1 MQQLEPSK
9 LYIIDSNNNYE
20 YKSFT
25 VNNKLWN
32 YLNSLI
38 KNLDTYKF
46 KGYFKKTM
54 SMYPKFKTKTLIDE
68 KEINDY
74 FRRCN
79 FLSLLQI
86 MGMIT
91 NLLPQYNNSIGLI
104 KIGPSK
110 DGKKNCCIIDDSSVL
125 DKDNNEIRD
134 TDGSNEE
141 RHRGHRLFY
150 YELTIEQ
157 REEVIVVF
165 DNMLQ
170 LLKSIILRIN
180 CGQYIMFDPI
190 YTIQRIVCYAAKNN
204 MINFI
209 DYMSWE
215 IHDSPYLLSY
225 EEKLNLF
232 KDYDTLYN
240 MWYNNFITNNQG
252 KLRLFI
258 LCVFYIDLINT
269 EQINDGF

>member
-20 YKSFT
+20 YKSFI

-46 KGYFKKTM
+46 KDYFKKTM

-86 MGMIT
+86 MGIIT
-91 NLLPQYNNSIGLI
+91 NSLPQYGNSTGLI

-125 DKDNNEIRD
+125 DKETNEIRD
-134 TDGSNEE
+134 TDGSYEE

-157 REEVIVVF
+157 REEVILVF

-190 YTIQRIVCYAAKNN
+190 YTIQIIVLYAAKNN

-252 KLRLFI
+252 KMRLFI

>member
-170 LLKSIILRIN
+170 LLRSIILRIN

>member
-86 MGMIT
+86 MALIT
-91 NLLPQYNNSIGLI
+91 NSLPQYDNSTGLI

-125 DKDNNEIRD
+125 DKDTNEIRD
-134 TDGSNEE
+134 TDGSHEE

-157 REEVIVVF
+157 REEVILVF

-190 YTIQRIVCYAAKNN
+190 YAIQRIVCYAAKNN

-240 MWYNNFITNNQG
+240 MWYNNFIHG
-252 KLRLFI
+252 K
-258 LCVFYIDLINT
+258 YI
-269 EQINDGF
+269 G